1 MGGAAGGMD
10 AVAERPGSWQLA
22 ADSHL
27 TMLKC
32 SAGMFKIKAL
42 RLATKVA
49 LTMGGQA
56 CDAYKWVPA
65 GQDPTMKV
73 LQAFAKEWQRNC
85 NGILECDAGRQSYA
99 TAQQLRALHCCR
111 QRVPIGCMGHGGCDA
126 VGLGCPCPCST
137 SWQSHRGMPSRAE
150 PNRADVSHFEDLL
163 RDKLKN

>member
-1 MGGAAGGMD
+1 MGGRGG
-10 AVAERPGSWQLA
+10 AVARRPGSWQLA

-65 GQDPTMKV
+65 GKDPTMKV

-85 NGILECDAGRQSYA
+85 NGILECDAGRHSHA
-99 TAQQLRALHCCR
+99 TTQLLRALHCCH
-111 QRVPIGCMGHGGCDA
+111 QWVPIRLGGWA
-126 VGLGCPCPCST
+126 VAGALCPCPCST
-137 SWQSHRGMPSRAE
+137 SWQSLRGCQAKQS
-150 PNRADVSHFEDLL
+150 
-163 RDKLKN
+163 